1 MASRAPLLKFRWISD
16 PFYTFQK
23 GVVNPSSYFLG
34 NFFWANLLLRGFKL
48 FCSKI
53 KFNTC
58 RFPVYFR
65 RKKLQQCR
73 EVQREEEEEF
83 DMNDFVQFKPI
94 NVTELKQYCKQRHA
108 NSSFQFEQEFE
119 VGTYTAISF
128 CYFSNCQ

>member
-1 MASRAPLLKFRWISD
+1 MVF
-16 PFYTFQK
+16 
-23 GVVNPSSYFLG
+23 
-34 NFFWANLLLRGFKL
+34 
-48 FCSKI
+48 

-73 EVQREEEEEF
+73 RVQREEEEEF
-83 DMNDFVQFKPI
+83 DMNDFVQSKPI

-108 NSSFQFEQEFE
+108 NSGFQFEQEFE